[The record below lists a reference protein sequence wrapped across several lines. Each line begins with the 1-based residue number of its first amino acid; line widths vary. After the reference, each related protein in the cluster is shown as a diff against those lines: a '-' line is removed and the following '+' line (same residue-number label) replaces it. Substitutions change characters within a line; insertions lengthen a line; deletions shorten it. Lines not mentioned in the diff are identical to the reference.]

1 MSTPIRQAQLP
12 IETERLT
19 LRHSVDADLDATF
32 AFQGDDEITRFVSYN
47 TRTRDKVR
55 EVLEQRKSF
64 RAIENDGDQMVL
76 TVVERETGS
85 VIGDMHFWVTSFEH
99 KQAEFGYIFHLDF
112 SGKGYATEASR
123 AVLDTL
129 FNVYEM
135 RRVIAK
141 CDVRNA
147 ASYRLME
154 RVGMRREAH
163 FVENAWFKGEWSS
176 SYIYAIL
183 VDEWKAL
190 K

>member
-1 MSTPIRQAQLP
+1 MSISNRQVQLP
-12 IETERLT
+12 IETDRLT
-19 LRHSVDADLDATF
+19 LRHSLDTDLDATF
-32 AFQGDDEITRFVSYN
+32 AFQGSDETTRFVSYS

-55 EVLEQRKSF
+55 EVLDQRKSF

-76 TVVERETGS
+76 TVVERETGL

-99 KQAEFGYIFHLDF
+99 KQAEFGYIFHPEY

-123 AVLDTL
+123 AVLDVL
-129 FNVYEM
+129 FTIYGM
-135 RRVIAK
+135 HRVVAQ

-163 FVENAWFKGEWSS
+163 FVESSWFKGEWSS
-176 SYIYAIL
+176 SYIYAML
-183 VDEWKAL
+183 AAEWKASM
-190 K
+190 